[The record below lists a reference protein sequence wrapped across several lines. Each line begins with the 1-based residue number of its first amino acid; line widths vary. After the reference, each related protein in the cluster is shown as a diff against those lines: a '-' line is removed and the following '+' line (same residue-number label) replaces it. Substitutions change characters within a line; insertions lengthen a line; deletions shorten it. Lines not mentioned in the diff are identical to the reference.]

1 MRLTCIIIEDEPP
14 AFDKLKDFIGRVPF
28 LELAGGFENALD
40 ALHFLKDHRVDLIFL
55 DIQMEHLTGIQM
67 LESMTVKPYVIIT
80 SAYTDYALKGYELQ
94 VFDYLLK
101 PYSFERFLAA
111 VNKVCADAGSRKQP
125 DAPSSHIFIKTEY
138 RVENVQ
144 IDEILYI
151 EGMQAYLRI
160 VLPCRKIMTKQ
171 SFKSLL
177 SQLPEEN
184 FVQVHKSWAV
194 HIKKIESIERN
205 RIRIGGQFIPIGD
218 TFREA
223 FHKKIRF

>member
-1 MRLTCIIIEDEPP
+1 MRLTCIIVEDEPL

-28 LELAGGFENALD
+28 LELVNGFENALD
-40 ALHFLKDHRVDLIFL
+40 ALHFLNEHPVDLIFL

-67 LESMTVKPYVIIT
+67 LESMSEKPYVIIT

-111 VNKVCADAGSRKQP
+111 VNKVCEDSGRKN
-125 DAPSSHIFIKTEY
+125 PSAVPLTHIFVKTEY
-138 RVENVQ
+138 RIENVR

-151 EGMQAYLRI
+151 EGMQAYLRV

-171 SFKSLL
+171 SFRSLL
-177 SQLPEEN
+177 SQLPDED

-194 HIKKIESIERN
+194 NIKKIESIERN
-205 RIRIGGQFIPIGD
+205 RIRIGGQLIPIGD

-223 FHKKIRF
+223 FHRKIRL

>member
-1 MRLTCIIIEDEPP
+1 MKLTCVIIEDEPP
-14 AFDKLKDFIGRVPF
+14 AFDKLKDFIERVPF
-28 LELAGGFENALD
+28 LVLARGFENALN
-40 ALHFLKDHRVDLIFL
+40 ALHFLKDHPVDLIFL

-67 LESMTVKPYVIIT
+67 LESMPDKPYVIIT
-80 SAYTDYALKGYELQ
+80 SAYADYALKGYELQ

-111 VNKVCADAGSRKQP
+111 VNKVCADARSRKQP
-125 DAPSSHIFIKTEY
+125 EVPSTQLFIKTEY
-138 RVENVQ
+138 RIENVH

-177 SQLPEEN
+177 SQLPEDN

-194 HIKKIESIERN
+194 NVKKIESIERN
-205 RIRIGGQFIPIGD
+205 RIRIGGQHIPIGD
-218 TFREA
+218 TFKEA
-223 FHKKIRF
+223 FLKKIRL

>member
-1 MRLTCIIIEDEPP
+1 MRLTCIIVEDEPP

-28 LELAGGFENALD
+28 LELVNGFENALD
-40 ALHFLKDHRVDLIFL
+40 ALHFLKEHRVDLIFL

-67 LESMTVKPYVIIT
+67 LESMSEKPYIIIT
-80 SAYTDYALKGYELQ
+80 SAYADYALKGYELQ

-111 VNKVCADAGSRKQP
+111 VNKVCEDAGSKN
-125 DAPSSHIFIKTEY
+125 PSAVPLTHIFVKTEY
-138 RVENVQ
+138 RIENLR

-151 EGMQAYLRI
+151 EGMQAYLRV
-160 VLPCRKIMTKQ
+160 VLPCRKIMTKL
-171 SFKSLL
+171 SFRSLL
-177 SQLPEEN
+177 SQLPDED

-194 HIKKIESIERN
+194 NIKKIESIERN
-205 RIRIGGQFIPIGD
+205 RIRIGGQLIPIGD

-223 FHKKIRF
+223 FLKKIRL